1 MMFPFQCRF
10 TSGISIRHSWQHRRV
25 PPEFIGTFNVCGFR
39 SFPQLSNKNMS
50 FSGKGWI
57 CIGWKHIDDDRDR
70 KFEGTRPLV
79 NYNIDMDWE
88 TKPWWLF
95 IYCVYIYIY
104 IEFDACPV
112 LYLHVLWGFK
122 WSLYLAE
129 GLNPSKMARFPAWD
143 DAMINTCTNRG
154 NT

>member
-25 PPEFIGTFNVCGFR
+25 PPEFSGTFNVWGVR
-39 SFPQLSNKNMS
+39 SSPQLSNKNMS

-95 IYCVYIYIY
+95 IYCIYIY
-104 IEFDACPV
+104 I
-112 LYLHVLWGFK
+112 LSLMHVQYYTYMFF
-122 WSLYLAE
+122 E
-129 GLNPSKMARFPAWD
+129 GLNDLCIWQRDWIPAKWPD
-143 DAMINTCTNRG
+143 SLPGMMPW
-154 NT
+154 